1 MNKQIKTSALLGV
14 CIVSLG
20 IVPPVLGANPVVA
33 DSITETTVQENLNKN
48 DVVEALSDN
57 GYLDVDPDTKKVTIT
72 EKYKQEVLANTDTDL
87 YHVIF
92 TENSITIV
100 PKYSFRS
107 FSGYNKIVYT
117 WKGYDVYLDS
127 TNANKLAAGYGMA
140 AIAAALVPDAT
151 ASKILAAALEA
162 AAVLIGY
169 NNAAGRGIIIAFV
182 GIFPNGTAHW
192 ISSQW

>member
-33 DSITETTVQENLNKN
+33 DSVTETTVQENLNKN
-48 DVVEALSDN
+48 DVIEVLSDN

-107 FSGYNKIVYT
+107 FSGYNKIVFT

-140 AIAAALVPDAT
+140 GIAAALIPDAT
-151 ASKILAAALEA
+151 ASKILAAGLEA
-162 AAVLIGY
+162 AALLIGY

-192 ISSQW
+192 ISSQ

>member
-20 IVPPVLGANPVVA
+20 IVSPVLGANPVVA

-169 NNAAGRGIIIAFV
+169 NNAAGRGIIIAFI

-192 ISSQW
+192 ISSQ

>member
-20 IVPPVLGANPVVA
+20 IVSPVLGANPVVA

-48 DVVEALSDN
+48 DVVETLSDK
-57 GYLDVDPDTKKVTIT
+57 GYLYVDPNTKKVTIT
-72 EKYKQEVLANTDTDL
+72 EKYKQELLANTDTNL
-87 YHVIF
+87 YNVTF

-100 PKYSFRS
+100 PKYSSRS

-140 AIAAALVPDAT
+140 AIAAALIPDAT
-151 ASKILAAALEA
+151 ASKILAAGLEA

-169 NNAAGRGIIIAFV
+169 NNAAGRGIIIAFI

-192 ISSQW
+192 ISSQ

>member
-1 MNKQIKTSALLGV
+1 MNKQIKNFSPVRGYVLCLQ
-14 CIVSLG
+14 G

-92 TENSITIV
+92 TENSN
-100 PKYSFRS
+100 
-107 FSGYNKIVYT
+107 YN
-117 WKGYDVYLDS
+117 
-127 TNANKLAAGYGMA
+127 
-140 AIAAALVPDAT
+140 
-151 ASKILAAALEA
+151 
-162 AAVLIGY
+162 
-169 NNAAGRGIIIAFV
+169 
-182 GIFPNGTAHW
+182 
-192 ISSQW
+192 SS

>member
-20 IVPPVLGANPVVA
+20 IVPPVLRANPVVA

-192 ISSQW
+192 ISSQ

>member
-20 IVPPVLGANPVVA
+20 IVPPVLRANPVVA

-48 DVVEALSDN
+48 DVVETLSDK
-57 GYLDVDPDTKKVTIT
+57 GYLYVDPNTKKVTIT
-72 EKYKQEVLANTDTDL
+72 EKYKQELLANTDTNL
-87 YHVIF
+87 YNVTF

-100 PKYSFRS
+100 PKYSSRS

-140 AIAAALVPDAT
+140 AIAAALIPDAT
-151 ASKILAAALEA
+151 ASKILAAGLEA

-169 NNAAGRGIIIAFV
+169 NNAAGRGIIIAFI

-192 ISSQW
+192 ISSQ

>member
-1 MNKQIKTSALLGV
+1 MNKQIKTSALLGLCV
-14 CIVSLG
+14 VSLG
-20 IVPPVLGANPVVA
+20 IVSPVLGANPVVA
-33 DSITETTVQENLNKN
+33 DSVTETTVQENLNKI
-48 DVVEALSDN
+48 DAIKTLSDN
-57 GYLDVDPDTKKVTIT
+57 GYLDVNPDTKKVTIT
-72 EKYKQEVLANTDTDL
+72 EKYKQAVLANTDTDL

-192 ISSQW
+192 ISSQ

>member
-140 AIAAALVPDAT
+140 AIAAALIPDAT

-182 GIFPNGTAHW
+182 GIFPNGTADW
-192 ISSQW
+192 ISSQ

>member
-20 IVPPVLGANPVVA
+20 IVSPVLGANPVVA
-33 DSITETTVQENLNKN
+33 DSVTETTVQENLNKN
-48 DVVEALSDN
+48 DVIETLSDN

-107 FSGYNKIVYT
+107 FSGYNKIVFT

-140 AIAAALVPDAT
+140 GIAAALIPDAT
-151 ASKILAAALEA
+151 ASKILAAGLEA
-162 AAVLIGY
+162 AALLIGY

-192 ISSQW
+192 ISSQ

>member
-1 MNKQIKTSALLGV
+1 MNKQIKTSALLGI

-20 IVPPVLGANPVVA
+20 IVSPVLGANPVVA

-48 DVVEALSDN
+48 DVVETLSDK
-57 GYLDVDPDTKKVTIT
+57 GYLYVDPNTKKVTIT
-72 EKYKQEVLANTDTDL
+72 EKYKQELLANTDTNL
-87 YHVIF
+87 YNVTF

-100 PKYSFRS
+100 PKYSSRS

-140 AIAAALVPDAT
+140 AIAAALIPDAT
-151 ASKILAAALEA
+151 ASKILAAGLEA

-169 NNAAGRGIIIAFV
+169 NNAAGRGIIIAFI

-192 ISSQW
+192 ISSQ

>member
-192 ISSQW
+192 ISSQ